1 MKGATYQE
9 CGNLKLQE
17 EHRRQIPQAQSYGLE
32 HGTESQEGL
41 LP

>member
-1 MKGATYQE
+1 MEGATYQE

-17 EHRRQIPQAQSYGLE
+17 EHRRQIPQAQSHGLE
-32 HGTESQEGL
+32 QGTKSQEGL